1 MSGLGSFLLCNKQLH
16 LSSVFVLF
24 FFIFIFIT
32 LFGDVKKRNC
42 NILRIVMQVGSGS
55 KGGAGVLKIQ
65 IAVQCGCGWGETLQD

>member
-16 LSSVFVLF
+16 LSNVFVLF
-24 FFIFIFIT
+24 FFYI
-32 LFGDVKKRNC
+32 LVGAVKQLNC
-42 NILRIVMQVGSGS
+42 DILRLVTGSGS